1 MPIYQLFCLNGSER
15 TIKVDEFRAKD
26 DDEAITVARAMDLG
40 FERQLWKR
48 DRLIAKLPAL
58 ERTEHSN

>member
-1 MPIYQLFCLNGSER
+1 MPNYRLFCLNGPER
-15 TIKVDEFRAKD
+15 VIKVDEFTAKD
-26 DDEAITVARAMDLG
+26 DDAAIAVARSMNLA

-58 ERTEHSN
+58 ERTGNPN